1 MQSNLVKETEAEI
14 SPFYHDEHV
23 STKNNSEEAT
33 TEHKSKTG
41 MIETTYSATDKSSSR
56 FHPNEYSSQ
65 AKCEKNSG
73 GNKVLAPPT
82 SRFIASGSIIRHI
95 NEERSEREND
105 QYMENAEL
113 HETSIPATELPIKEV
128 QTAKGDLTCD
138 RDCDIVEVSEHNS
151 SRPDASATK
160 GDENRQSGRC
170 DVADSANCDFVE
182 HGGRFSV
189 PPPTYSNLY
198 SVSLD
203 HEGVPLSSLFFEEQN
218 QEHKSPRPSLNPQKI
233 SERENVTTPSSIQ
246 QGEEDTNIPN
256 RNMAGAVTGDDE
268 QSDIILHDIGTQDDD
283 SNFGIPEKE
292 KPTETIEQHHNEK
305 CEDGEII
312 HSNKKI
318 KNRRRSRQRRKQQIL
333 ESLGTDDETSIENYG
348 TTSASQLTGLQERTY
363 QAWKSRQ
370 KKNTTT
376 RLRNDSKS
384 QSNKMSN
391 VSFGAS
397 DTIHHFDPG
406 VPDRYKC
413 DKEEEEDMSLDRSLN
428 SEYTKTLES
437 EVEDMIKDIL
447 FIGNPQ
453 KSKPGRRKYR
463 YKADPERKSGNNQRP
478 KTKMDYRRKTV
489 SENGTNSGKIEDE
502 TSLTSEFDEK
512 YKAVNDS
519 RLSIAEKRKLS
530 RSKYLS
536 STYGDD
542 TCSAGSTVSR
552 GSSIDSNT
560 VETFQSGKD
569 AIEDPLNAMIGLVE
583 GGLSV
588 MTSAIGYALG
598 DQIDNKTQE
607 DTINN
612 GQKPN
617 SDFDIFESCGIHVPD
632 ERVKTASN
640 NQIFARTT
648 NTLSKSALIDHTSGV
663 VPFNPKSSSPSPKRS
678 KKIPELRIE
687 RDIGNAVMKG
697 NRKKSDRE
705 NTDSRNGAELIELAM
720 YAARSAHK
728 LQGVNYDESVVID
741 TYKEVKKCHVTLEL
755 PLGSKYLHTIRLPL
769 NDVAKRLLIFITFS
783 RQFMLHIQLFSLR
796 MMVRQSCELF

>member
-1 MQSNLVKETEAEI
+1 MQSNLVQETEAEI
-14 SPFYHDEHV
+14 SPFPSNPSYRDERL
-23 STKNNSEEAT
+23 STKN
-33 TEHKSKTG
+33 KTG
-41 MIETTYSATDKSSSR
+41 MIETAYSATDKSSSR
-56 FHPNEYSSQ
+56 FHPNEHSNQ
-65 AKCEKNSG
+65 ANCEKNSG

-95 NEERSEREND
+95 NEETREREND
-105 QYMENAEL
+105 QNMENGEL

-128 QTAKGDLTCD
+128 QRANGDLTCD
-138 RDCDIVEVSEHNS
+138 RDDIVDIPKHGS
-151 SRPDASATK
+151 SRPDASATN
-160 GDENRQSGRC
+160 G
-170 DVADSANCDFVE
+170 SANCDFVE

-189 PPPTYSNLY
+189 PAPKYSNLY

-218 QEHKSPRPSLNPQKI
+218 QEHTSPRPSLNPQQI

-246 QGEEDTNIPN
+246 QGEEDTSIPN
-256 RNMAGAVTGDDE
+256 RNMTGAVTGDDE
-268 QSDIILHDIGTQDDD
+268 QSDIILHDLGTQDGD
-283 SNFGIPEKE
+283 SNFGTPEKD
-292 KPTETIEQHHNEK
+292 KPTETIEQHHDEK
-305 CEDGEII
+305 CEDGEIL
-312 HSNKKI
+312 HSNKNL

-348 TTSASQLTGLQERTY
+348 AGSTSQLTDLQERTH

-370 KKNTTT
+370 RKNTTT

-391 VSFGAS
+391 VSFGVS

-413 DKEEEEDMSLDRSLN
+413 DKEEQEDMSLDRSLN

-463 YKADPERKSGNNQRP
+463 YKADSERKPGKNQRS
-478 KTKMDYRRKTV
+478 KTKMDNRRKTV
-489 SENGTNSGKIEDE
+489 AENGTNGRKIEDE

-512 YKAVNDS
+512 YKATNDS
-519 RLSIAEKRKLS
+519 RLSTAEKRKLS

-536 STYGDD
+536 NTYGDD

-560 VETFQSGKD
+560 VETFQSEKD
-569 AIEDPLNAMIGLVE
+569 TIEDPLNAMIGLVE

-598 DQIDNKTQE
+598 DQIGNQAQE
-607 DTINN
+607 DTTNT
-612 GQKPN
+612 GQKSN

-640 NQIFARTT
+640 SQIFARTT
-648 NTLSKSALIDHTSGV
+648 NTLSKSALIDHASGV
-663 VPFNPKSSSPSPKRS
+663 VPFNPKNSSPSLKGSKRM
-678 KKIPELRIE
+678 PESRKE
-687 RDIGNAVMKG
+687 QDIGNLVVKG

-705 NTDSRNGAELIELAM
+705 TADLRNGAELIELAM
-720 YAARSAHK
+720 YAARSLHK
-728 LQGVNYDESVVID
+728 LQGVDYDESVVLD

-755 PLGSKYLHTIRLPL
+755 PLGSKYLHTI
-769 NDVAKRLLIFITFS
+769 VSLLMMLRSVYSFARHFI
-783 RQFMLHIQLFSLR
+783 
-796 MMVRQSCELF
+796 VYV

>member
-14 SPFYHDEHV
+14 SPFASNASYHDDRI
-23 STKNNSEEAT
+23 STRNNSEEAT
-33 TEHKSKTG
+33 TKHKSKTG
-41 MIETTYSATDKSSSR
+41 LIETTYSATDKSSSR
-56 FHPNEYSSQ
+56 FHPNQHSSQ
-65 AKCEKNSG
+65 SKCEKNSG
-73 GNKVLAPPT
+73 GHKVLAPPS

-95 NEERSEREND
+95 NEERREREND
-105 QYMENAEL
+105 QNIENAEL

-138 RDCDIVEVSEHNS
+138 RDGDIVDIPEQNS
-151 SRPDASATK
+151 SRPDASATN
-160 GDENRQSGRC
+160 GDENQQSGRC
-170 DVADSANCDFVE
+170 DVAEDANCDFVE
-182 HGGRFSV
+182 HGGRFRV
-189 PPPTYSNLY
+189 PAPKYSNLY

-218 QEHKSPRPSLNPQKI
+218 QEHTSPRPSLNPQKI
-233 SERENVTTPSSIQ
+233 SERENVMTPSSIQ

-256 RNMAGAVTGDDE
+256 RNMTGAVTGDDE
-268 QSDIILHDIGTQDDD
+268 QSDIILHDLGTHDDD

-312 HSNKKI
+312 HSNKKF

-333 ESLGTDDETSIENYG
+333 ESLGTDDETSTENYG
-348 TTSASQLTGLQERTY
+348 TASASQLTGLQERTY

-370 KKNTTT
+370 RKNTTT

-384 QSNKMSN
+384 QSNKISN

-406 VPDRYKC
+406 VPDRQKR

-463 YKADPERKSGNNQRP
+463 YKADSERKPGKDQRP
-478 KTKMDYRRKTV
+478 ETEMDNRRKTV
-489 SENGTNSGKIEDE
+489 SENGTNSGKIEEE

-512 YKAVNDS
+512 YNTMNDS

-560 VETFQSGKD
+560 VETFLSEKD
-569 AIEDPLNAMIGLVE
+569 TVEDPLNAMIGLVE

-598 DQIDNKTQE
+598 DQIDNKTRD
-607 DTINN
+607 DTTNT
-612 GQKPN
+612 GQKSS

-648 NTLSKSALIDHTSGV
+648 NTLSKSALIDRTSGV
-663 VPFNPKSSSPSPKRS
+663 VPFNSKNSSPSPKRS
-678 KKIPELRIE
+678 KNIPELRKE
-687 RDIGNAVMKG
+687 RDIGNAVVKG

-705 NTDSRNGAELIELAM
+705 AADSRNGAELIELAM
-720 YAARSAHK
+720 YAAHSVHK
-728 LQGVNYDESVVID
+728 LQGVDYDESVIID

-755 PLGSKYLHTIRLPL
+755 PLGSKYLRTTRLPL
-769 NDVAKRLLIFITFS
+769 LMMLRSVYSFS
-783 RQFMLHIQLFSLR
+783 RHFHDIFCCTYSY
-796 MMVRQSCELF
+796 FP